1 MRDQLERI
9 GKRFLSDFQRDD
21 AAGLATELAY
31 RFLFALFP
39 FGIFVAALTAF
50 VATAIG
56 MDDPTG
62 KILGAVGDNLPAQLA
77 AGIRPQ
83 LEAVIGTQR
92 PGLVTIGALA
102 ALWAATGGTNALIK
116 AMNRAWEVEET
127 RPLVPRY
134 AIAIGLTLLASVGLI
149 VSFVSIVGV
158 SLLSREVVN
167 VLGLDSTAV
176 DIVGL
181 LRWPAVLVLLSVA
194 VGVLYHFAPNFR
206 APWRW
211 CLAGGALFSVAWLA
225 ATGVF
230 ALYVA
235 NFGNYANTYGAL
247 GGVIVLMLWLYLTG
261 LILVA
266 AAALVAAA
274 LKELH
279 PMVVGEKRVE
289 RGVASG
295 GVSQEPGAG
304 GGKPAPAAASTT
316 PGRKPARPRLHGS
329 AAGRSY
335 RMSGPEDWAFAG
347 VVTAVGATVGAAA
360 AWLLGTRR
368 R

>member
-116 AMNRAWEVEET
+116 ALNRAWEVEET
-127 RPLVPRY
+127 RPLIPRY

-158 SLLSREVVN
+158 SLLSREVIN
-167 VLGLDSTAV
+167 LLGLDSAAV

-181 LRWPAVLVLLSVA
+181 LRWPAVLVLLSLA

-206 APWRW
+206 APWHW
-211 CLAGGALFSVAWLA
+211 CLAGGALFSVAWLV
-225 ATGVF
+225 ATGLF

-266 AAALVAAA
+266 AAGLVAAA

-279 PMVVGEKRVE
+279 PTVVGEKRVE
-289 RGVASG
+289 RGVAKG
-295 GVSQEPGAG
+295 GVSQEPGPAG
-304 GGKPAPAAASTT
+304 DRPEEARSPGPAGDRAPEARSPGFAGPTAAPPKILAPAAV
-316 PGRKPARPRLHGS
+316 PQDEP
-329 AAGRSY
+329 
-335 RMSGPEDWAFAG
+335 
-347 VVTAVGATVGAAA
+347 
-360 AWLLGTRR
+360 
-368 R
+368 